1 MVYYSAKF
9 DEARFDFSFFDT
21 IIYESHPGEPVV
33 STELVKP
40 KIYNEEVVPKETTIL
55 IKPKVSA
62 S

>member
-1 MVYYSAKF
+1 MAYYSAKF
-9 DEARFDFSFFDT
+9 DEARYDFSYFDT

-40 KIYNEEVVPKETTIL
+40 KICIEKEVPKETTIL